1 MPKFD
6 PSKSR
11 RRRPV
16 GETKELRK
24 TFLIYC
30 EGQTETEYFLL
41 LKSICR
47 LSNIDIIPIEL
58 TENGNAITLAREAV
72 KRKTESIKEFDEYW
86 IVFDKDDTK
95 ENDFQEAINLCEASG
110 IQTAYSIQAFELW
123 LLLHFNFICEK
134 MDRNLYEEKLN
145 QYLKTTKYGK
155 TKEELKKVFEEIK
168 DKLEVALKNSRNC
181 FDKFEKDNIPIPKR
195 ESCTTVFKLIE
206 KLVGDKLQE

>member
-11 RRRPV
+11 RHRPV
-16 GETKELRK
+16 GETRELRK

-30 EGQTETEYFLL
+30 EGQTETEYFRN

-58 TENGNAITLAREAV
+58 TENGNALTLAREAV
-72 KRKTESIKEFDEYW
+72 KRKTESTKEFDEYW

-95 ENDFQEAINLCEASG
+95 DHEFQEAIKLCEGSG

-134 MDRNLYEEKLN
+134 MDRSLYEEKLN
-145 QYLKTTKYGK
+145 QCLKTTKYGK
-155 TKEELKKVFEEIK
+155 TKETLQKVFEELK
-168 DKLEVALKNSRNC
+168 DKMPEAIRNARKGSEDFESR
-181 FDKFEKDNIPIPKR
+181 NIPIPLR
-195 ESCTTVFKLIE
+195 ESSSTIYKLIE
-206 KLVGDKLQE
+206 RLSPKL